1 MEARG
6 MYVSARERLILDLL
20 IDRNEEMTV
29 KDMAD
34 DIDVSVR
41 TIHRDLKGIEATLEA
56 YDLQLVKKAG
66 VGIQIVGPKEKMDEL
81 KLAISHLS
89 YSEYTPDERQTMLL
103 CALLESVEP
112 VKLLSLA
119 HDLRVT
125 IATVSTDLTKLES
138 KLEPFQLTVIR
149 KRGYG
154 VELKGTETAKR
165 RAMRSIIAENVNEV
179 DFLALVK
186 ESIQKR
192 SLGPTDPIS
201 ERLLGLV
208 EKKKLLVVEQVV
220 KDINAGL
227 PYAIADS
234 AYIGLVVH
242 LALAIERIEHGGMIQ
257 MDNAYLQRLQAVP
270 EFEVA
275 RDMTEKLKAVFQMD
289 IPEAEIGY
297 ITMHLQ
303 GAKLRQDKE
312 YILEE
317 SSFQVALKAKSL
329 IQFIEE
335 KLSIELLDNHSLFQG
350 LVVHLKPAMYRIHQK
365 MGITNPLLERIQEDY
380 SDLFAVVKEGV
391 QHVFSDLKVPDEEI
405 GYLVM
410 HFGSALPS
418 AQPDGPLKAYII
430 CSTGIGTSK
439 MLATRLHQEVPE
451 LTTIKNISLFELNQT
466 DIDDDDL
473 IISTIHLPDFD
484 HEHIVVSPMLTKE
497 EMGKVRAYIKRRASF
512 PLRKIPAPVVVKTHS
527 AAQIEQSVKGIHH
540 YAGTIME
547 LLSQFSVTR
556 SGKQTVIHVLKKACE
571 QIDTI
576 RAADTVVNALLE
588 REKLGG
594 IGVPGTKMAF
604 FHARHLDVLK
614 PSFTIHMLDE
624 PVSLKG
630 MDQIEMKAD
639 ALIIMLSPDP
649 FHVEGLEVLSF
660 MSAMM
665 IENEETM
672 TLFQSGQEEEIKKWM
687 ALKFETFLYEKINEL
702 RSVE

>member
-1 MEARG
+1 

-186 ESIQKR
+186 ESIQKK
-192 SLGPTDPIS
+192 SLGPTDSIS

-329 IQFIEE
+329 IQFIGE
-335 KLSIELLDNHSLFQG
+335 KLSIELLDNQSLFQG

-391 QHVFSDLKVPDEEI
+391 QHVFPDLKVPDEEI

-410 HFGSALPS
+410 HFGSALPG

-451 LTTIKNISLFELNQT
+451 LTTVKNISLFELNQT

-497 EMGKVRAYIKRRASF
+497 EMEKVRAYIKRRASF

-540 YAGTIME
+540 YTGTIME

-576 RAADTVVNALLE
+576 RAADTVVNALIE

-594 IGVPGTKMAF
+594 IGVPGAKMAF

-649 FHVEGLEVLSF
+649 FHAEGLEVLSF